1 MKKIYFT
8 VTNDLTYDQR
18 MIRICSTLVKDG
30 YNVCLVGRKR
40 PGSEALKNRSF
51 QQKRLKCIFNKGKMF
66 YIEYNIR
73 LFFFL
78 LFRQFDAVCSID
90 LDSILAGY
98 YSSKLKRKIC
108 IYDAHEFFTELPE
121 VVERPKVKRTWEWIG
136 KKTVPKL
143 KYCYTVCESLK
154 KVFKDQYNVDFS
166 VIRNV
171 PLQQDKNIT
180 PLPFHPP
187 YILLYQGVLNDGRG
201 LEEMI
206 EAIQHLEDVEF
217 WLVGEGDNSE
227 KLRNLSK
234 ALNLTDKVKF
244 LGYAQPDQLLEV
256 TKRAHIGIN
265 LLQNKGLNYYYS
277 LANKF
282 FDYIQ
287 AQKPSLNMNF
297 PEYSNIISE
306 FPVGLLLED
315 LSTESIVV
323 AIEKFTKSSEFYT
336 QIQKNCVRAREEFIW
351 EKEELKLLE
360 FYNRIFEKK

>member
-1 MKKIYFT
+1 MKKIFFT

-18 MIRICSTLVKDG
+18 MIRICTSLNNAG
-30 YNVCLVGRKR
+30 YNVCLVGRQR
-40 PGSEALKNRSF
+40 RGSEAIRTQVF
-51 QQKRLKCIFNKGKMF
+51 EQKRLKCFFDKGKMF

-78 LFRQFDAVCSID
+78 LFRRFDAVCSID

-98 YSSKLKRKIC
+98 YSSRLKRKIC
-108 IYDAHEFFTELPE
+108 IYDAHEYFTELPE
-121 VVERPKVKRTWEWIG
+121 VVERPKIKRFWEWVAN
-136 KKTVPKL
+136 KTIPEL
-143 KYCYTVCESLK
+143 QYCYTVCTSLQ

-171 PLQQDKNIT
+171 PFRQDPGSDNSPLAT
-180 PLPFHPP
+180 PV
-187 YILLYQGVLNDGRG
+187 ILLYQGVLNDGRG

-206 EAIQHLEDVEF
+206 QSMEHLKDVEF
-217 WLVGEGDNSE
+217 WLAGEGDNSE
-227 KLRNLSK
+227 KLRNLSEE
-234 ALNLTDKVKF
+234 LNLTDKIKF
-244 LGYAQPDQLLEV
+244 LGYVQPDELLEL
-256 TKRAHIGIN
+256 TKRSHIGIN

-315 LSTESIVV
+315 LKIETIVN
-323 AIEKFTKSSEFYT
+323 AIEQFTKSADFYH
-336 QIQKNCVRAREEFIW
+336 QIQENCLIAKEEFIW
-351 EKEELKLLE
+351 EKEEIKLLE
-360 FYNRIFEKK
+360 FYSEVFQKK